1 MNTRI
6 LIAAVVMLLGSHVS
20 FAQMSGGY
28 SAARPQSQP
37 PQANVDRSM
46 QTTTKT
52 KTVYPQGVKG
62 YLDSQMASS
71 KDKKFHVALNGKE
84 LALTPVKFHQEQ
96 KLGGNKSAAA
106 VDMKSADGKIYEID
120 FVTSNGQVTGAS
132 VGKVDGKSPQ

>member
-71 KDKKFHVALNGKE
+71 KDKKFHVALNGKD

-96 KLGGNKSAAA
+96 KLGGNKSATA
-106 VDMKSADGKIYEID
+106 VDMKSADGKVYEID
-120 FVTSNGQVTGAS
+120 FVTSNGEVTGAS